1 MCVNRKNK
9 EELFYNL
16 LTNSSMR
23 KLFVSLVALFVGVA
37 GLFAQNP
44 MEQLPLDPEVRV
56 GVLDNGMTYFIR
68 HNEKPKGQA
77 SFYIYHDVGAIQEED
92 DQQGL
97 AHFLEH
103 MAFNGSVNL
112 PGKQMI
118 EKLESIGVQ
127 FGYNL
132 NAFTS
137 WDCTEY
143 MIKDCPVTEENLDLA
158 LLILHDWSQFIALQ
172 SEEIDSERGVIMEE
186 LRTRDGAGLRAQNDM
201 LKNLFKGTLYEHR
214 NLIGYLDGLKS
225 FDQQALVNFYKK
237 WYRPELQA
245 LVIVGDVDV
254 DQVEAKIKALM
265 ADIPASPADA
275 AQKDVIMV
283 PVAEEPIV
291 SVFTDPELTQSS
303 VMMFARREA
312 LPKEYKNTM
321 IGYSIDVVNSFVTIM
336 MNNRLQEIAQAAD
349 APFLGGGMDEGSF
362 GICPTMEATMFSAT
376 AHEGRINDAFRAVYT
391 EMERMRRY
399 GFTAGEFERAK
410 QEILR
415 WSERQYTNRNDVKN
429 DEYAQRYLD
438 YYAKGTPMMDA
449 ETEWQIDQMLIN
461 SINVDAVNQTYA
473 QIAQPNSNL
482 VILARSPKK
491 DGVVIP
497 TAEELLAIKAEVEA
511 AELEPYKDNTV
522 IEPLIA
528 KSVKLKGSK
537 AKVTEVNESLG
548 YTEWTLKNGI
558 KVIVRPSTLKADE
571 VRISATSKGGCSMLS
586 DEEYYHGQFLGMVM
600 SNSGIGKFNTTELSK
615 QLSGKSAYAGVGV
628 DHYEHA
634 VDAGGSPKDIE
645 TILQL
650 MYLNFTSPRF
660 DQTDLDNLKK
670 MYIPYF
676 TNMEADPDYICSKE
690 FAKTLY
696 QNHPHRQVT
705 SAAQIEAL
713 NIPALQAVHSKL
725 YGYADDFRFVIVGN
739 VDLNTLKPL
748 VEKYIGSLPTSK
760 KAEYKVVDDGVR
772 FPEGGVVNDFRATM
786 QQPKVSVRLAYTGAM
801 EDNAKNRLVVDLLCR
816 ALDNRY
822 MVSIREEKGGTYG
835 VSVQGGINEY
845 PVENYFVGIVFD
857 TNEQLADE
865 LVEICDNEI
874 KKIAEEGPLA
884 EDVAK
889 AKEFLQK
896 NYRNVLENNG
906 GWMSAITRWYEEGYN
921 YKEEYLGI
929 LESVTTDD
937 VKAMAAKLLE
947 DGNRAL
953 VLMRPEAV
961 VVEQPAEVVAE

>member
-23 KLFVSLVALFVGVA
+23 KLFISLVALFVGVA

-44 MEQLPLDPEVRV
+44 MEQFPLDPEVRV

-143 MIKDCPVTEENLDLA
+143 MIKDCPVTSEENIDLA

-186 LRTRDGAGLRAQNDM
+186 LRTRDGANLRAQNDM

-237 WYRPELQA
+237 WYRPEYQA
-245 LVIVGDVDV
+245 LVIVGDIDV
-254 DQVEAKIKALM
+254 DQVEAKIKTLM

-283 PVAEEPIV
+283 PATEEPIV

-321 IGYSIDVVNSFVTIM
+321 IGYSFDLVNSFVTVM

-376 AHEGRINDAFRAVYT
+376 AHEGRINDAFRAVYA

-438 YYAKGTPMMDA
+438 YYAKGTSMMDA
-449 ETEWQIDQMLIN
+449 ETEWQIDQMVIN
-461 SINVDAVNQTYA
+461 SLTVDVINETYA
-473 QIAQPNSNL
+473 QIAQPNQNL

-491 DGVVIP
+491 EGVVVP

-511 AELEPYKDNTV
+511 SELESYKDNTV
-522 IEPLIA
+522 IEPLID
-528 KSVKLKGSK
+528 KNVKLKGSK
-537 AKVTEVNESLG
+537 VKGTEVNESLG

-558 KVIVRPSTLKADE
+558 KVVVRPSTLKADE
-571 VRISATSKGGCSMLS
+571 VRIQASAKGGCSMLT

-600 SNSGIGKFNTTELSK
+600 SNSGIGKFNSTELSK
-615 QLSGKSAYAGVGV
+615 QLSGKSAYASVGA
-628 DHYEHA
+628 DQYEHA
-634 VDAGGSPKDIE
+634 VNAGGSPKDIE

-650 MYLNFTSPRF
+650 MYLNFTAPRF

-690 FAKTLY
+690 FSKTLY
-696 QNHPHRQVT
+696 QDHARRQMT
-705 SAAQIEAL
+705 SATQIEAL
-713 NIPALQAVHSKL
+713 NIPMLQTVHSKMF
-725 YGYADDFRFVIVGN
+725 GYADDFRFVIVGN
-739 VDLNTLKPL
+739 VDLATLKPL

-760 KAEYKVVDDGVR
+760 KVEYKVVDDGVR
-772 FPEGGVVNDFRATM
+772 YPEGGVVNDFRASM
-786 QQPKVSVRLAYTGAM
+786 QQPKVSVRLVYTGAM
-801 EDNAKNRLVVDLLCR
+801 EDNAKNRLIVDLLSR

-835 VSVQGGINEY
+835 VSVQGGIDEY
-845 PVENYFVGIVFD
+845 PTENYFVGIVFD

-874 KKIAEEGPLA
+874 KKIAQEGPLA
-884 EDVAK
+884 EDIAK

-896 NYRNVLENNG
+896 NYNNVLENNG
-906 GWMSAITRWYEEGYN
+906 GWISAITRWYEEGYN
-921 YKEEYLGI
+921 YKEQYLDV
-929 LESVTTDD
+929 LESVTAND
-937 VKAMAAKLLE
+937 VKEFAAQLLE
-947 DGNRAL
+947 DGNRVL
-953 VLMRPEAV
+953 VLMRPE
-961 VVEQPAEVVAE
+961 VVAE

>member
-1 MCVNRKNK
+1 
-9 EELFYNL
+9 
-16 LTNSSMR
+16 MR
-23 KLFVSLVALFVGVA
+23 KLFISLVALFVGIA

-44 MEQLPLDPEVRV
+44 MEQFPLDPEVRI

-77 SFYIYHDVGAIQEED
+77 SFYIYHDVGAVQEAD

-103 MAFNGSVNL
+103 MAFNGSKNL

-143 MIKDCPVTEENLDLA
+143 MIKDCPITEENLDLA

-172 SEEIDSERGVIMEE
+172 PEEIDSERDVIMEE
-186 LRTRDGAGLRAQNDM
+186 LRTRDGGNLRAQNDM
-201 LKNLFKGTLYEHR
+201 IKKLFQGTLYEHR

-237 WYRPELQA
+237 WYRPEYQA
-245 LVIVGDVDV
+245 LVIVGDIDV
-254 DQVEAKIKALM
+254 DQVEAKIKTLM

-275 AQKDVIMV
+275 AQKEVIMV
-283 PVAEEPIV
+283 PATEEPII

-303 VMMFARREA
+303 VMMFARRDA
-312 LPKEYKNTM
+312 LPKEYKNTI
-321 IGYSIDVVNSFVTIM
+321 IGYTYDIIQSFVTVM
-336 MNNRLQEIAQAAD
+336 MNARFEEIAQAAD

-362 GICPTMEATMFSAT
+362 GICPTMESTMFSAT
-376 AHEGRINDAFRAVYT
+376 AHENRIDEAFRAMYT
-391 EMERMRRY
+391 EMERMRRH

-415 WSERQYTNRNDVKN
+415 WAERGYTNRNDVRN

-438 YYAKGTPMMDA
+438 HYAEGTPMMDA
-449 ETEWQIDQMLIN
+449 ETEWELDQMFIN
-461 SINVDAVNQTYA
+461 SLPVDAVNQSYA
-473 QIAQPNSNL
+473 QMVRPNENL
-482 VILARSPKK
+482 VILARAPQKE
-491 DGVVIP
+491 GMVVP
-497 TAEELLAIKAEVEA
+497 TAEDIKAIIAEVSA
-511 AELEPYKDNTV
+511 AEIEAYADNTV
-522 IEPLIA
+522 IEPLIDPA
-528 KSVKLKGSK
+528 KKLKASK
-537 AKVTEVNESLG
+537 VKATAKNESLG

-558 KVIVRPSTLKADE
+558 KVVVRPSTLKADE
-571 VRISATSKGGCSMLS
+571 VRISANAKGGCSMLT
-586 DEEYYHGQFLGMVM
+586 DEEYYQGSFLGMVM
-600 SNSGIGKFNTTELSK
+600 GNSGIGKFSTTELNK
-615 QLSGKSAYAGVGV
+615 QLSGKSAYASVGV
-628 DHYEHA
+628 DAYEHA
-634 VDAGGSPKDIE
+634 VNAGGSPKDIE

-676 TNMEADPDYICSKE
+676 GNMESDPNYICSKE
-690 FAKTLY
+690 LQKTLY
-696 QNHPHRQVT
+696 GNHARRQIT

-713 NIPALQAVHSKL
+713 NIPALKSVHSKL
-725 YGYADDFRFVIVGN
+725 FGYADDFRFVIVGN

-748 VEKYIGSLPTSK
+748 VEKYIGALPTSK
-760 KAEYKVVDDGVR
+760 KVEYAVVDDGVR
-772 FPEGGVVNDFRATM
+772 MAKGGVTNDFRTAM
-786 QQPKVSVRLAYTGAM
+786 QQPKVSVYLTFNGDMA
-801 EDNAKNRLVVDLLCR
+801 DNAKNRLIVDLLSR

-835 VSVQGGINEY
+835 VSVQGGIEEY
-845 PVENYFVGIVFD
+845 PVENYFMAIVFD
-857 TNEQLADE
+857 TNEALADE
-865 LVEICDNEI
+865 LIEICDKEI
-874 KKIAEEGPLA
+874 RKIAEEGPLA

-896 NYRNVLENNG
+896 NYNNVLENNG
-906 GWMSAITRWYEEGYN
+906 VWMSAITRWYEEGYN

-929 LESVTTDD
+929 LESVTLDD
-937 VKAMAAKLLE
+937 IKAFAAQILN
-947 DGNRAL
+947 DGNRTL
-953 VLMRPEAV
+953 VVMRPEVA
-961 VVEQPAEVVAE
+961 AE